1 VRDRRFRGQLARGAR
16 RIDVDPLAVFG
27 GGRELVDPLLRNV
40 EPVADGYLLA
50 EAVAQGDD
58 AFDLGQ
64 EASL

>member
-1 VRDRRFRGQLARGAR
+1 
-16 RIDVDPLAVFG
+16 VDPLTVFG

-58 AFDLGQ
+58 TLQLGQ
-64 EASL
+64 GASL